1 MAASALVRPR
11 VRSFEVFGLRRAYHQ
26 SYRGDDN
33 AVITRF
39 GWHVQDDPEL
49 ADSAQAQFTAAA
61 YCRKSGPY
69 HAIELYRTSDIANA
83 RDCDFLMAR
92 TTVSR

>member
-26 SYRGDDN
+26 SYRGDNN

-39 GWHVQDDPEL
+39 GWHVQDDPNWP
-49 ADSAQAQFTAAA
+49 TAP
-61 YCRKSGPY
+61 KHSSLPL
-69 HAIELYRTSDIANA
+69 HIAGSPG
-83 RDCDFLMAR
+83 R
-92 TTVSR
+92 TTLSSSTAPAA